1 MSLHLFGA
9 QISKYS
15 LAIQNR
21 RRVRRSVSRVWL
33 KRHLHTLS
41 ICCVFLLLCGFK
53 AFKRF
58 CIWVMSSPLKNSTF
72 TGSKRVLKRAM
83 VLSSTSGL
91 YLYYSTTPYTEVQ
104 IGLIYT
110 ALLRCKIARIN
121 HAKYTAFCG
130 VNLAIYT
137 PFYRAILQGLFR
149 TNLRYY

>member
-1 MSLHLFGA
+1 MFLRDR
-9 QISKYS
+9 YS
-15 LAIQNR
+15 A
-21 RRVRRSVSRVWL
+21 
-33 KRHLHTLS
+33 H
-41 ICCVFLLLCGFK
+41 
-53 AFKRF
+53 
-58 CIWVMSSPLKNSTF
+58 
-72 TGSKRVLKRAM
+72 
-83 VLSSTSGL
+83 
-91 YLYYSTTPYTEVQ
+91 TEVQ